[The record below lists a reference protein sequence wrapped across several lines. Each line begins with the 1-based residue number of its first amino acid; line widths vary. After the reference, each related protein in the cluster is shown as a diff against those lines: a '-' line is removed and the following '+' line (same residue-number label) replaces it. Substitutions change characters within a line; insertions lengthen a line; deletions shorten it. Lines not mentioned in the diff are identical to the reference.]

1 MTALL
6 AAYDRLTGAL
16 DRLAPALLPLAARIV
31 FAGVLLLYF
40 WNSARTK
47 LGEGVL
53 GFLQPSDGA
62 YGQIFPRAFD
72 AVGFDSSQ
80 LGIFHWAVA
89 TAGLWAEF
97 LLPLLIVLG
106 LLTRLAALGMAGFII
121 IQSLTDVFGHGI
133 GGDDLGRWLDA
144 ASGALIA
151 DQRALWLLLL
161 AILVLK
167 GAGPVSLD
175 RLLFQRA
182 DAA

>member
-1 MTALL
+1 LHLPAVAARL
-6 AAYDRLTGAL
+6 AAAL
-16 DRLAPALLPLAARIV
+16 DRLSATLLPTFARLV
-31 FAGVLLLYF
+31 FAGVLLAYF
-40 WNSARTK
+40 WASARTK
-47 LGEGVL
+47 IGTGIF
-53 GFLQPSDGA
+53 GFLHPSDGA

-80 LGIFHWAVA
+80 LGFFHWAVA
-89 TAGLWAEF
+89 TVGLWAEF

-106 LLTRLAALGMAGFII
+106 LLTRLAALGMAGFVVV
-121 IQSLTDVFGHGI
+121 QSLTDVLGHGI
-133 GGDDLGRWLDA
+133 GGDDLGRWFDT

-151 DQRALWLLLL
+151 DQRALWLVLL

-167 GAGPVSLD
+167 GAGPLSLD